1 MRQSFLP
8 ALKNKCIQLGVE
20 QVGIHACRRTINSK
34 LRCSGVPSTVAATLL
49 GHKEQVN
56 EQYYT
61 FDITSL
67 KEKTKV
73 VEMVNAQTIKSC
85 SWVQTYVRQLFEK
98 HRF

>member
-1 MRQSFLP
+1 M
-8 ALKNKCIQLGVE
+8 
-20 QVGIHACRRTINSK
+20 
-34 LRCSGVPSTVAATLL
+34 LL